1 MQLNLIPS
9 LLFCHSIFSTF
20 GIDEMTDLIVVS
32 DPQQTGEFAD
42 ISTLGVSVKESVKLI
57 ENCQFMIY
65 YKI

>member
-1 MQLNLIPS
+1 
-9 LLFCHSIFSTF
+9 
-20 GIDEMTDLIVVS
+20 MTDLIVVS

-57 ENCQFMIY
+57 ENSQFIIY